1 LHYKTT
7 DAKNHLVLLL
17 NHPIQH
23 RGFIMSDTIRT
34 QSVALITGAS
44 SGIGATYADR
54 LAKRGYDLVLV
65 ARDATR
71 LKALAERL
79 QDETGVKIT
88 VLPADLTRSED
99 LARVEDFI
107 RATPQISLLINNAGA
122 SLKAGFENSDADAI
136 GNLIT
141 LNVTSVARLSRV
153 AFDGLIKHKDG
164 AIINIASVMA
174 LTPELQSAVYSATK
188 AFVLTFSQTL
198 QFEMAE
204 RGLYVQAVLPA
215 ATRTEIWERSGK
227 NIDEVPG
234 VMEVGE
240 LVDAALL
247 GFDRKEKITIPP
259 LQDEKQWDEFDALR
273 SAMVP
278 NFLQAHAAPRYKA

>member
-1 LHYKTT
+1 
-7 DAKNHLVLLL
+7 
-17 NHPIQH
+17 
-23 RGFIMSDTIRT
+23 MSDTIRT

-71 LKALAERL
+71 LKTLAERL

-153 AFDGLIKHKDG
+153 AFEGLLKHKEG

-174 LTPELQSAVYSATK
+174 LAPELQSAVYSATK

-215 ATRTEIWERSGK
+215 ATRTEIWARSGK

-259 LQDEKQWDEFDALR
+259 LHDEKQWNDFDALR
-273 SAMVP
+273 GAMLP
-278 NFLQAHAAPRYKA
+278 NFLQSHAAPRYKS

>member
-1 LHYKTT
+1 
-7 DAKNHLVLLL
+7 
-17 NHPIQH
+17 
-23 RGFIMSDTIRT
+23 MSDSIRS
-34 QSVALITGAS
+34 QSLALITGAS
-44 SGIGATYADR
+44 TGIGATYADR
-54 LAKRGYDLVLV
+54 LAKRGYDLILV
-65 ARDATR
+65 ARDAQR
-71 LKALAERL
+71 LNALAEKL
-79 QDETGVKIT
+79 QQDTGVKVT

-99 LARVEDFI
+99 LSRVEDFI

-136 GNLIT
+136 ENLIT

-234 VMEVGE
+234 VMEVSE

-259 LQDEKQWDEFDALR
+259 LQDEKQWDDFDALR
-273 SAMVP
+273 GAMVP

>member
-1 LHYKTT
+1 MTSSIHSK
-7 DAKNHLVLLL
+7 
-17 NHPIQH
+17 P
-23 RGFIMSDTIRT
+23 
-34 QSVALITGAS
+34 VALITGAS

-65 ARDATR
+65 ARDAER
-71 LKALAERL
+71 LNALADRL
-79 QDETGVKIT
+79 QLETGVNVS

-99 LARVEDFI
+99 LTRVEDFI
-107 RATPQISLLINNAGA
+107 RASPQISLLVNNAGA
-122 SLKAGFENSDADAI
+122 SLPGGFENSDADTI
-136 GNLIT
+136 ENLIT

-153 AFDGLIKHKDG
+153 AFDGLLKHQDG

-174 LTPELQSAVYSATK
+174 LAPELRSAVYSATK

-215 ATRTEIWERSGK
+215 ATRTEIWARSGK

-240 LVDAALL
+240 LVDAALT

-259 LQDEKQWDEFDALR
+259 LQDEKQWDNYEAQR
-273 SAMVP
+273 ATMVP
-278 NFLQAHAAPRYKA
+278 NFLQSHAAPRYKS

>member
-7 DAKNHLVLLL
+7 SAKNHLVSLL
-17 NHPIQH
+17 NHLINPEVL
-23 RGFIMSDTIRT
+23 MSDSIRS
-34 QSVALITGAS
+34 QSLALITGAS
-44 SGIGATYADR
+44 TGIGATYADR
-54 LAKRGYDLVLV
+54 LAKRGYDLILV
-65 ARDATR
+65 ARDSQR
-71 LKALAERL
+71 LNALAEKL
-79 QDETGVKIT
+79 QQESGVNVT

-99 LARVEDFI
+99 LSRVEDFI

-136 GNLIT
+136 ENLIT

-259 LQDEKQWDEFDALR
+259 LQDQKQWDDFDALR
-273 SAMVP
+273 GAMVP

>member
-7 DAKNHLVLLL
+7 SAKNHLVSLL
-17 NHPIQH
+17 NHLINPEVL
-23 RGFIMSDTIRT
+23 MSDSIRS
-34 QSVALITGAS
+34 QSLALITGAS
-44 SGIGATYADR
+44 TGIGATYADR
-54 LAKRGYDLVLV
+54 LAKRGYDLILV
-65 ARDATR
+65 ARDTQR
-71 LKALAERL
+71 LNALAEKL
-79 QDETGVKIT
+79 QQESGVKVT

-99 LARVEDFI
+99 LSRVEDFI

-136 GNLIT
+136 ENLIT

-259 LQDEKQWDEFDALR
+259 LQDEKQWDDFDALR
-273 SAMVP
+273 GAMVP

>member
-1 LHYKTT
+1 
-7 DAKNHLVLLL
+7 
-17 NHPIQH
+17 
-23 RGFIMSDTIRT
+23 MSDTIRT

-71 LKALAERL
+71 LKTLAERL

-227 NIDEVPG
+227 NIDEVLG

>member
-1 LHYKTT
+1 
-7 DAKNHLVLLL
+7 
-17 NHPIQH
+17 
-23 RGFIMSDTIRT
+23 MSDTTRS
-34 QSVALITGAS
+34 QPLALITGAS
-44 SGIGATYADR
+44 TGIGATYADR
-54 LAKRGYDLVLV
+54 LAKRGYDLILV
-65 ARDATR
+65 ARDVQR
-71 LKALAERL
+71 LNALSDRL
-79 QDETGVKIT
+79 QQETGVSVT

-99 LARVEDFI
+99 LTRVEEFI
-107 RATPQISLLINNAGA
+107 RATPQISLLVNNAGA
-122 SLKAGFENSDADAI
+122 SLKAGFENSDANAI
-136 GNLIT
+136 ENLIA

-153 AFDGLIKHKDG
+153 AFDGLISHKDG

-174 LTPELQSAVYSATK
+174 LAPELQSAVYSATK

-198 QFEMAE
+198 QFEMAG

-259 LQDEKQWDEFDALR
+259 LQDEKQWNDFDALR
-273 SAMVP
+273 GAMVP

>member
-1 LHYKTT
+1 
-7 DAKNHLVLLL
+7 
-17 NHPIQH
+17 
-23 RGFIMSDTIRT
+23 M
-34 QSVALITGAS
+34 
-44 SGIGATYADR
+44 
-54 LAKRGYDLVLV
+54 
-65 ARDATR
+65 
-71 LKALAERL
+71 
-79 QDETGVKIT
+79 
-88 VLPADLTRSED
+88 
-99 LARVEDFI
+99 
-107 RATPQISLLINNAGA
+107 
-122 SLKAGFENSDADAI
+122 
-136 GNLIT
+136 
-141 LNVTSVARLSRV
+141 ARLSRV

-174 LTPELQSAVYSATK
+174 LTAELQSAVYSATK
-188 AFVLTFSQTL
+188 AFMLTFSQTL

-259 LQDEKQWDEFDALR
+259 LQDEKQWDDFDALR
-273 SAMVP
+273 GAMVP

>member
-7 DAKNHLVLLL
+7 SAKNHLVSSL
-17 NHPIQH
+17 NHLINPEVL
-23 RGFIMSDTIRT
+23 MSDSIRS
-34 QSVALITGAS
+34 QSLALITGAS
-44 SGIGATYADR
+44 TGIGATYADR
-54 LAKRGYDLVLV
+54 LAKRGYDLILV
-65 ARDATR
+65 ARDAQR
-71 LKALAERL
+71 LNALAEKL
-79 QDETGVKIT
+79 QQESGVKVT

-99 LARVEDFI
+99 LSRVEDFI

-136 GNLIT
+136 ENLIT

-259 LQDEKQWDEFDALR
+259 LQDEKQWDDFDALR
-273 SAMVP
+273 GAMVP

>member
-1 LHYKTT
+1 
-7 DAKNHLVLLL
+7 
-17 NHPIQH
+17 
-23 RGFIMSDTIRT
+23 MSDSIRS

-44 SGIGATYADR
+44 TGIGATYADR
-54 LAKRGYDLVLV
+54 LAKRGYDLILV
-65 ARDATR
+65 ARDAAR
-71 LKALAERL
+71 LNALSDRL
-79 QDETGVKIT
+79 QQETGVNVT
-88 VLPADLTRSED
+88 VLPADLTHSED

-122 SLKAGFENSDADAI
+122 ALKSGFENSDADAI
-136 GNLIT
+136 ENLIA

-153 AFDGLIKHKDG
+153 AFDGLIKHQDG

-198 QFEMAE
+198 QFEMAQ

-215 ATRTEIWERSGK
+215 ATRTEIWQRSGK
-227 NIDEVPG
+227 NIEEVPG

-247 GFDRKEKITIPP
+247 GFDRKEKVTIPP
-259 LQDEKQWDEFDALR
+259 LQDEKQWDDFDALR
-273 SAMVP
+273 GAMVP

>member
-7 DAKNHLVLLL
+7 SAKNHLVSLL
-17 NHPIQH
+17 NHLINPEV
-23 RGFIMSDTIRT
+23 FMSDSIRS
-34 QSVALITGAS
+34 QSLALITGAS
-44 SGIGATYADR
+44 TGIGATYADR
-54 LAKRGYDLVLV
+54 LAKRGYDLILV
-65 ARDATR
+65 ARDAQR
-71 LKALAERL
+71 LNALAEKL
-79 QDETGVKIT
+79 QQDTGVKVT

-99 LARVEDFI
+99 LSRVEDFI

-136 GNLIT
+136 ENLIT

-259 LQDEKQWDEFDALR
+259 LQDEKQWDNFDALR
-273 SAMVP
+273 GAMVP

>member
-1 LHYKTT
+1 
-7 DAKNHLVLLL
+7 
-17 NHPIQH
+17 
-23 RGFIMSDTIRT
+23 MSHSNSAS
-34 QSVALITGAS
+34 SVALITGAS

-65 ARDATR
+65 ARDAAR
-71 LKALAERL
+71 LDSLAQRL
-79 QDETGVKIT
+79 QLETGVNVT

-99 LARVEDFI
+99 LARVETFI
-107 RATPQISLLINNAGA
+107 RANPQISLLVNNAGA
-122 SLKAGFENSDADAI
+122 SLPGGFENSDADAI
-136 GNLIT
+136 ENLIT
-141 LNVTSVARLSRV
+141 LNVTSVARLARV
-153 AFDGLIKHKDG
+153 AFEGLLKHKEG

-174 LTPELQSAVYSATK
+174 LAPELQSAVYSATK

-215 ATRTEIWERSGK
+215 ATRTEIWARSGK

-259 LQDEKQWDEFDALR
+259 LHDEKQWNDFDALR
-273 SAMVP
+273 GAMLP
-278 NFLQAHAAPRYKA
+278 NFLQSQAAPRYKS

>member
-1 LHYKTT
+1 
-7 DAKNHLVLLL
+7 
-17 NHPIQH
+17 
-23 RGFIMSDTIRT
+23 MSDSTVSK
-34 QSVALITGAS
+34 SVALITGAS

-54 LAKRGYDLVLV
+54 LAKRGYDLILV
-65 ARDATR
+65 ARDVAR
-71 LKALAERL
+71 LDALAERL
-79 QDETGVKIT
+79 QQEYRTSVT

-107 RATPQISLLINNAGA
+107 RANPQITLLINNAGA
-122 SLKAGFENSDADAI
+122 SLKGGFDNSDADAI
-136 GNLIT
+136 ENLIT

-153 AFDGLIKHKDG
+153 ALDGLLKHKDG

-174 LTPELQSAVYSATK
+174 LMPEARAAVYSATK

-198 QFEMAE
+198 QFELEE

-227 NIDEVPG
+227 NIDEISG

-259 LQDEKQWDEFDALR
+259 LQDEQQWIDFEARR
-273 SAMVP
+273 SVMVP
-278 NFLQAHAAPRYKA
+278 VFSQSHPAPRYQA